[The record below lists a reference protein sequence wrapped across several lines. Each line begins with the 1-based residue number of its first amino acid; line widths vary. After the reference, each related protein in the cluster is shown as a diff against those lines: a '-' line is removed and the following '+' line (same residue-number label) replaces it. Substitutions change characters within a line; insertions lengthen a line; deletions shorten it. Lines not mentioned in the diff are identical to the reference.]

1 MAAND
6 LEICGLKAEP
16 GSRASGRVA
25 AAAMADGSTISIP
38 LILLNGI
45 KSGPKLYIQA
55 AVHGDEITGTEIA
68 REVALGVDPLDLEGS
83 LIVVPIANVPA
94 YLTRSRSF
102 ALEERAPI
110 NMHGSFP
117 GDPNGL
123 LTERIAYKIF
133 NDIVLQCDYAI
144 DMHTGLTG
152 SCVYPFSY
160 VCPTDN
166 LWGTL
171 EKREAM
177 ALACATGLVYYLSR
191 EDCKKFKSI
200 ENYDHTFFEQAHMRG
215 IPTILLEMGEGGR
228 VTHEFVPIGVEGI
241 KNVMRQ
247 LGMLKGEVKRPE
259 RQVKFTKIHVA
270 RPNTGGLA
278 RIKARL
284 GSQIRAGDLAA
295 EVVGP
300 FGDIEE
306 VRSPESGTVLRVL
319 TMEVVYPGAELIWV
333 AR

>member
-1 MAAND
+1 MGANN
-6 LEICGLKAEP
+6 LELCGLKAEP
-16 GSRASGRVA
+16 GSRATGRVA
-25 AAAMADGSTISIP
+25 AGEMADGSAISIP
-38 LILLNGI
+38 LILVNGI

-55 AVHGDEITGTEIA
+55 AIHGDEVTGTEIA
-68 REVALGVDPLDLEGS
+68 RRAALEVDPHELSGS
-83 LIVVPIANVPA
+83 LVVVPIANVPA
-94 YLTRSRSF
+94 YLTRSRGF
-102 ALEERAPI
+102 ALEERSPI

-123 LTERIAYKIF
+123 LTERIAHKIF
-133 NDIVLQCDYAI
+133 NDIAIKCDCAI

-160 VCPTDN
+160 VCPADN
-166 LWGTL
+166 LCGTL

-177 ALACATGLVYYLSR
+177 ALACATDLVYYLSR

-200 ENYDHTFFEQAHMRG
+200 ENYDLTFFEQAHMRG
-215 IPTILLEMGEGGR
+215 IPSILLEMGEGGR
-228 VTHEFVPIGVEGI
+228 VTREFVPIGVESI

-247 LGMLKGEVKRPE
+247 LGMLKGEIKKAR

-270 RPNTGGLA
+270 RPRSGGLA
-278 RIKARL
+278 RIKVKL
-284 GSQIRAGDLAA
+284 GSEIKVGDLAA

-306 VRSPESGTVLRVL
+306 VRSPQGGTVLRVL
-319 TMEVVYPGAELIWV
+319 TMEIVYPGAELIWI
-333 AR
+333 AN